1 MHLSSQ
7 CVRGAGRGP
16 GDNRGMPARP
26 RPSTGDF
33 PVQYVT
39 RILFSDLDAQM
50 HVNNIAYAR
59 WFQEGRSDFDTGVLK
74 AGLGQS
80 QLRLVL
86 AHVEIDYLASLLYPG
101 SVTVTTGVLRV
112 GSASYTLGHA
122 VFRDDTCH
130 ALGQSV
136 MVKLGDGGGAALTD
150 REREVLS
157 GLTITGSWAAS
168 A

>member
-1 MHLSSQ
+1 
-7 CVRGAGRGP
+7 
-16 GDNRGMPARP
+16 MPARP

-59 WFQEGRSDFDTGVLK
+59 WFQEGRSDFDTGRPQGR
-74 AGLGQS
+74 AGQS
-80 QLRLVL
+80 ELRLVL
-86 AHVEIDYLASLLYPG
+86 AHVEIDYLASLLHPG
-101 SVTVTTGVLRV
+101 SVTVATGVLRV

-122 VFRDDTCH
+122 VFSDGTCH

-136 MVKLGDGGGAALTD
+136 MVKLGDGGGSGAHRPGTRGPVRPEDHRKLGSVSVTRAPD
-150 REREVLS
+150 RTR
-157 GLTITGSWAAS
+157 
-168 A
+168 

>member
-1 MHLSSQ
+1 M
-7 CVRGAGRGP
+7 
-16 GDNRGMPARP
+16 
-26 RPSTGDF
+26 
-33 PVQYVT
+33 
-39 RILFSDLDAQM
+39 
-50 HVNNIAYAR
+50 
-59 WFQEGRSDFDTGVLK
+59 
-74 AGLGQS
+74 
-80 QLRLVL
+80 
-86 AHVEIDYLASLLYPG
+86 
-101 SVTVTTGVLRV
+101 TVATGVLRV

-157 GLTITGSWAAS
+157 GLKITGSWAAS

>member
-1 MHLSSQ
+1 
-7 CVRGAGRGP
+7 
-16 GDNRGMPARP
+16 MPARP
-26 RPSTGDF
+26 RPRTGDF

-74 AGLGQS
+74 AGLGDS
-80 QLRLVL
+80 ELRLVL
-86 AHVEIDYLASLLYPG
+86 GHVEIDYLASLLYPG

-112 GSASYTLGHA
+112 GTSSYTLGHA
-122 VFRDDTCH
+122 VFCGDTCH

-136 MVKLGDGGGAALTD
+136 MVKLGDGGAAALTD
-150 REREVLS
+150 TEREVLS
-157 GLTITGSWAAS
+157 GLKITGSWPAS
-168 A
+168 G

>member
-1 MHLSSQ
+1 
-7 CVRGAGRGP
+7 
-16 GDNRGMPARP
+16 MPARP
-26 RPSTGDF
+26 RPIAADF

-59 WFQEGRSDFDTGVLK
+59 WFQEGRSDFDTGVLS
-74 AGLGQS
+74 AGLGS
-80 QLRLVL
+80 SELRLVL

-112 GSASYTLGHA
+112 GTASYTLGHA
-122 VFRDDTCH
+122 VFAGSSCH
-130 ALGQSV
+130 ALGRSV
-136 MVKLGDGGGAALTD
+136 MVKLGEGGGAALTD
-150 REREVLS
+150 KESEVLS
-157 GLTITGSWAAS
+157 GLKITGSWSAS

>member
-1 MHLSSQ
+1 
-7 CVRGAGRGP
+7 
-16 GDNRGMPARP
+16 MPARP
-26 RPSTGDF
+26 RPAIQDF
-33 PVQYVT
+33 PVQYAT

-59 WFQEGRSDFDTGVLK
+59 WFQEGRADFDTGVLK
-74 AGLGQS
+74 AGLGGS
-80 QLRLVL
+80 ELRLVL
-86 AHVEIDYLASLLYPG
+86 AHSELDYFSSLHYPG

-112 GSASYTLGHA
+112 GTASYTLGHA

-136 MVKLGDGGGAALTD
+136 MVKLGGTGGAGGAPLSD
-150 REREVLS
+150 REREVLA
-157 GLTITGSWAAS
+157 GLKITGSWS